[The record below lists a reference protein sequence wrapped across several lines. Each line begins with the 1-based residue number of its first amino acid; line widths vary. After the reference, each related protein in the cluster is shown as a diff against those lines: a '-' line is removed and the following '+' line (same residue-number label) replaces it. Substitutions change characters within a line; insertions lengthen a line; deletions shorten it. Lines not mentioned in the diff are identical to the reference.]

1 MANVFELD
9 TMDVL
14 GSQFRSYLT
23 EIRALSLTNPKGYFT
38 LRKELSTK
46 TVDLII
52 STMYKTIFK
61 ALTKGTD
68 FEGVPL
74 STTPLYGRTGGFIP
88 GFPSQKANILA
99 MRICE
104 MLENELES
112 VMQILMPLSFDNVA
126 SNSMSYSTLGSLTH
140 GIGSSPAATS
150 AGSASSSYV
159 PSSSSSI

>member
-1 MANVFELD
+1 MYIISNKRMANVFELN
-9 TMDVL
+9 TLDVL

-23 EIRALSLTNPKGYFT
+23 DIRTLSLTSPKLYFA

-46 TVDLII
+46 IVDVVV
-52 STMYKTIFK
+52 SQMYKTIFK

-68 FEGVPL
+68 WEGDPL
-74 STTPLYGRTGGFIP
+74 STVTLYGGASGFVP

-126 SNSMSYSTLGSLTH
+126 SNSLSYSTLGSLTH
-140 GIGSSPAATS
+140 GASTPSSGSS
-150 AGSASSSYV
+150 SASSS
-159 PSSSSSI
+159 S

>member
-1 MANVFELD
+1 MANVFELN

-23 EIRALSLTNPKGYFT
+23 EIRALSLTNPKAYFT

-52 STMYKTIFK
+52 SDMYKTIFK

-68 FEGVPL
+68 AGGDPL
-74 STTPLYGRTGGFIP
+74 SSTPPYGRSPGLVP

-126 SNSMSYSTLGSLTH
+126 SNSMSYSTLGSLT
-140 GIGSSPAATS
+140 
-150 AGSASSSYV
+150 
-159 PSSSSSI
+159 

>member
-1 MANVFELD
+1 MYIISNKRMANVFELN
-9 TMDVL
+9 TLDVL

-23 EIRALSLTNPKGYFT
+23 DIRALSLTSPKVYFA

-46 TVDLII
+46 TVDVIV
-52 STMYKTIFK
+52 SQMYKTIFK
-61 ALTKGTD
+61 ALTKGTNCTD
-68 FEGVPL
+68 DPL
-74 STTPLYGRTGGFIP
+74 STNTLYGGTGGFIP

-126 SNSMSYSTLGSLTH
+126 SNSLSYSTLGSLTH
-140 GIGSSPAATS
+140 GITTPS
-150 AGSASSSYV
+150 SASSSA
-159 PSSSSSI
+159 SSSS